1 MKMSPKFSLFFLLLG
16 FRVLVDTQKPCFSPF
31 LFFFFCRHFSSP
43 TQKRV
48 SRKREKEKKRG
59 NVVEHDEPRR
69 RIVRWS
75 RRGERRR
82 GRREEDPLLL
92 SSERSAR
99 DVRGLAERV
108 LGAGERCGAVRCH
121 FFCSGFETTVFLK
134 NSNLCAFPPFW
145 CALTLSLSLSLSFS
159 LFLFERVASET
170 SSRNSRHSFRLY
182 RKSTTSPCTI
192 YTRNSCPQSRK
203 NRPRNSSKF

>member
-1 MKMSPKFSLFFLLLG
+1 M
-16 FRVLVDTQKPCFSPF
+16 TQKTFFSPF
-31 LFFFFCRHFSSP
+31 LFFSFFFCRHFSSP

-82 GRREEDPLLL
+82 RREEDRLLL

-108 LGAGERCGAVRCH
+108 LRAGERCGAVRCH

-134 NSNLCAFPPFW
+134 KFKSLCVSPLLV
-145 CALTLSLSLSLSFS
+145 CADSLSLSLSFS

>member
-1 MKMSPKFSLFFLLLG
+1 MTHKSLAFPLFPFSFL
-16 FRVLVDTQKPCFSPF
+16 
-31 LFFFFCRHFSSP
+31 FFFCRHFSSP

-82 GRREEDPLLL
+82 RREEDRLLL

-108 LGAGERCGAVRCH
+108 LRAGERCGAVRCH

>member
-1 MKMSPKFSLFFLLLG
+1 M
-16 FRVLVDTQKPCFSPF
+16 TQKTFFSPF
-31 LFFFFCRHFSSP
+31 LFFSFFFCRHLSSP

-82 GRREEDPLLL
+82 RREEDRLLL

-108 LGAGERCGAVRCH
+108 LRAGERCGAVRCH

-145 CALTLSLSLSLSFS
+145 CALTLSLSLSLSLS
-159 LFLFERVASET
+159 LFLSL
-170 SSRNSRHSFRLY
+170 SL
-182 RKSTTSPCTI
+182 
-192 YTRNSCPQSRK
+192 
-203 NRPRNSSKF
+203 